1 MANLSEPSRQSAA
14 KASRFGGWLWR
25 SGQFA
30 RQLTR
35 RFTFARALASR
46 SFRLLWLG
54 QTISNLGNN
63 VFSLALAWQVLLMTH
78 SATAMGLIL
87 MARLVPNLAFVLIG
101 GVAADR
107 LPRRSIVLWSDGLRG
122 LVLLSVTVLGV
133 AGLLQLWLLVVES
146 LIFGI
151 VEGFFNPALMSL
163 PPELVAKE
171 ELPSANALTALSLNL
186 AGLAGPVLGALLIA
200 LAGPFSAF
208 ALDAVSFFI
217 SMLLLF
223 PVPIVERH
231 RRSEQE
237 QLGSSALALRGDA
250 EGEEE
255 NLVRGRLW
263 GLRSGL
269 QKVLQDLGEGLV
281 YVHRSRWIWV
291 TLLSATV
298 GNVCF
303 IATLAVSMPKLV
315 QVVYGQGA
323 GFLGLLET
331 AEAIGSLLSILLL
344 GVVLRLGRRGLLAY
358 LFLMLSAAGVLAFG
372 LIPAALALWLAPLA
386 SILVGFGLTFF
397 NTVYFTIL
405 QEQVPGDKLGRVIS
419 LDTIGSL
426 GLAPLGQVLGGILTD
441 RVGAATVF
449 LLFGALALGNCLYPL
464 LVREVRETL

>member
-1 MANLSEPSRQSAA
+1 M
-14 KASRFGGWLWR
+14 
-25 SGQFA
+25 
-30 RQLTR
+30 R
-35 RFTFARALASR
+35 RFTFARALACR

-171 ELPSANALTALSLNL
+171 KLPSANALTALSLNL

-200 LAGPFSAF
+200 LAGLFSAF

-237 QLGSSALALRGDA
+237 LLGSSALALREDA

-255 NLVRGRLW
+255 NLMRGRLW
-263 GLRSGL
+263 GLMSGL

-281 YVHRSRWIWV
+281 
-291 TLLSATV
+291 
-298 GNVCF
+298 
-303 IATLAVSMPKLV
+303 
-315 QVVYGQGA
+315 
-323 GFLGLLET
+323 
-331 AEAIGSLLSILLL
+331 
-344 GVVLRLGRRGLLAY
+344 
-358 LFLMLSAAGVLAFG
+358 
-372 LIPAALALWLAPLA
+372 
-386 SILVGFGLTFF
+386 
-397 NTVYFTIL
+397 
-405 QEQVPGDKLGRVIS
+405 
-419 LDTIGSL
+419 
-426 GLAPLGQVLGGILTD
+426 
-441 RVGAATVF
+441 
-449 LLFGALALGNCLYPL
+449 
-464 LVREVRETL
+464 